1 MNPGT
6 VSAVARTGAVA
17 LVIAVAAALGIFVG
31 DALRDR
37 DGSTLN
43 AGYAAGWAGGAAVPV
58 SRTADV
64 SFSLDAV
71 SALAAIRDSGT
82 SAATGAAAEEYPD
95 YPLRHPAAPQPA
107 PKTSPSGATLE

>member
-1 MNPGT
+1 MHPGT

-17 LVIAVAAALGIFVG
+17 LVITVAAALGIFVG

-43 AGYAAGWAGGAAVPV
+43 AGSPAGWAGGAAAPV
-58 SRTADV
+58 SRTADA
-64 SFSLDAV
+64 SFSLGAI
-71 SALAAIRDSGT
+71 SALAAIRDS
-82 SAATGAAAEEYPD
+82 APAGAAEDYPD
-95 YPLRHPAAPQPA
+95 YQLRHPAAPQQE

>member
-1 MNPGT
+1 MNSGT
-6 VSAVARTGAVA
+6 VSAVARAGAVA
-17 LVIAVAAALGIFVG
+17 LVLAVAAALGIFVG

-43 AGYAAGWAGGAAVPV
+43 AGYPAGWAGGAAMPV

-71 SALAAIRDSGT
+71 SALAAIRDSDA
-82 SAATGAAAEEYPD
+82 SASTGAGAEDYPD
-95 YPLRHPAAPQPA
+95 YPLRHPAAPRHAA
-107 PKTSPSGATLE
+107 PTSPSGATLE

>member
-37 DGSTLN
+37 EGSTLN
-43 AGYAAGWAGGAAVPV
+43 AGYPAGWAGGAAVPI

-71 SALAAIRDSGT
+71 SALAAIRN
-82 SAATGAAAEEYPD
+82 AGASTAEAAEDYPD
-95 YPLRHPAAPQPA
+95 YPLRHPAAPRQAA
-107 PKTSPSGATLE
+107 PTSPSGATLE

>member
-1 MNPGT
+1 MHPGT

-17 LVIAVAAALGIFVG
+17 LVIAVAAALGLFVG

-43 AGYAAGWAGGAAVPV
+43 AGYPAGWAGGAAVPV
-58 SRTADV
+58 SRTADAA
-64 SFSLDAV
+64 FSLDAI
-71 SALAAIRDSGT
+71 SAIAAIRDTGA
-82 SAATGAAAEEYPD
+82 SAAAAEDYPD
-95 YPLRHPAAPQPA
+95 YPLRHPAAPKQA

>member
-1 MNPGT
+1 MHPGT
-6 VSAVARTGAVA
+6 VSAVVRTGAVA
-17 LVIAVAAALGIFVG
+17 LVIAVAAALGLFVG

-43 AGYAAGWAGGAAVPV
+43 AGYPAGWAGGAAVPV

-64 SFSLDAV
+64 SFSLDAI
-71 SALAAIRDSGT
+71 SAIAAIRDT
-82 SAATGAAAEEYPD
+82 EASAAAAED
-95 YPLRHPAAPQPA
+95 YADYALRHPAAPQQA

>member
-6 VSAVARTGAVA
+6 VSAVARTGTVA

-37 DGSTLN
+37 DGATLN
-43 AGYAAGWAGGAAVPV
+43 AGYPAGWAGGAAVPI

-71 SALAAIRDSGT
+71 SALAAIRD
-82 SAATGAAAEEYPD
+82 TGASTAAAADYPD
-95 YPLRHPAAPQPA
+95 YPLRHPAAPKQA